1 MRILLAPVLV
11 AGLGLLLANGE
22 SYAQVQPCT
31 ENCVQ
36 VAVSSPEGSFGTGE
50 TFQTTISFKQG
61 GEGLNQQAA
70 IAMTL
75 GIPGLKLA
83 NCDNPTSDGLTSAVS
98 IPGEISDNFRVV
110 IENTVCTDASKP
122 CLCPGTG
129 ETQADYINLVIFGP
143 KNLPTPGSGE
153 VTFPLLPADGA
164 LVTLSL
170 TVVNPTTDPV
180 PLHLYVE
187 TDNQSATPKPQ
198 FGALLSIGNNEAVDQ
213 TVNRNVGS
221 GVSNVQTTDGAVD
234 IEDVVGACA
243 CDCDGNMRVT
253 GTEITRCVLILGGTL
268 PLTNCPAADSDASG
282 RVTGTDVTR
291 GVIALGA
298 GTNCVKYCN
307 GSPCQQ

>member
-11 AGLGLLLANGE
+11 AGLGLLLASGE

-36 VAVSSPEGSFGTGE
+36 VSASSPEGEFSSGQ

-61 GEGLNQQAA
+61 GENLNQQAA
-70 IAMTL
+70 IAITL

-83 NCDNPTSDGLTSAVS
+83 NCDNPTSDGLTSA
-98 IPGEISDNFRVV
+98 IELPGEIADNFRVV
-110 IENTVCTDASKP
+110 VENTTCTDPSKP

-129 ETQADYINLVIFGP
+129 ETRADYINLVVFGP
-143 KNLPTPGSGE
+143 KTLPTPGSGE

-170 TVVNPTTDPV
+170 TVDNPTTDPV

-187 TDNQSATPKPQ
+187 TDNQAATPKPQ

-213 TVNRNVGS
+213 TVNRGTS
-221 GVSNVQTTDGAVD
+221 VSNVQTTDGAVNV
-234 IEDVVGACA
+234 IAQVGACA

-253 GTEITRCVLILGGTL
+253 GTEITRCVLILGQSL
-268 PLTNCPAADSDASG
+268 PLDNCPAADSDDSG
-282 RVTGTDVTR
+282 RVTGTDITR

-298 GTNCVKYCN
+298 GTSCVKYCN
-307 GSPCQQ
+307 GTPCQQ